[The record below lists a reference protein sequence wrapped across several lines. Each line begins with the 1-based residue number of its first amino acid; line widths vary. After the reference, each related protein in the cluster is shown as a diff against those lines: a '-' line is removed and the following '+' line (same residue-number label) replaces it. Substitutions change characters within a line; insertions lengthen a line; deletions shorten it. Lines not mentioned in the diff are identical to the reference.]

1 MCFISF
7 CIFGSVFVGLVLDY
21 FASNNNEKQ
30 LNSALF
36 DRTFIVGK
44 TPELDDSFKERTPSC
59 SARSVSGNKLS
70 LVCWEFLPKLL
81 EGCRSPA
88 FSLFSFAPLKP
99 FNAVKGAF
107 GPRVRR
113 VTADD

>member
-7 CIFGSVFVGLVLDY
+7 CIFGSVFVVVVGLVLDY

-44 TPELDDSFKERTPSC
+44 TPELDDSFKERNPSC

-70 LVCWEFLPKLL
+70 RLL
-81 EGCRSPA
+81 GIS
-88 FSLFSFAPLKP
+88 SQAP
-99 FNAVKGAF
+99 
-107 GPRVRR
+107 
-113 VTADD
+113 

>member
-7 CIFGSVFVGLVLDY
+7 CIFGSVFVVVVGLVLDY

-44 TPELDDSFKERTPSC
+44 TAELDDSFKERNPSC
-59 SARSVSGNKLS
+59 SAHLSVGTNSLSSAGNFFPSSLKDAVLQHLVSFLS
-70 LVCWEFLPKLL
+70 LH
-81 EGCRSPA
+81 
-88 FSLFSFAPLKP
+88 
-99 FNAVKGAF
+99 
-107 GPRVRR
+107 
-113 VTADD
+113 